1 MISASV
7 KYDWIDGLKG
17 IACLIVAT
25 NHIHNLFPV
34 VKLPLA
40 LYNGGIMVYVFV
52 LLSIIL
58 SSVSIFRRIDGET
71 PSIDCAKYIISRYIC
86 LFIPV
91 LLIILITLCGYYF
104 RAFDSYQ
111 STMAVTGGYDP
122 AVNYAPEIMTIK
134 HALRVSLL
142 APVVGQNH
150 IVFTIWMLPYI
161 FTGNMVAMLK
171 CNLVKNM
178 KFKYATM
185 FLVIV
190 GCFEW
195 FLRGDSIMLLSSV
208 GVYIGYLLYFYQ
220 KYNNNIT
227 KNFIVSIVGILCLLI
242 GIIAANGLIESST
255 NFDSRV
261 FGAILIVVGV
271 FLSKAV
277 QTFFSMKPIVYLGK
291 ISMGIYYVH
300 QPITTSFCCFA
311 FMLLLNTRT
320 ILFSSVITY
329 VLFFVLIIILGYFF
343 TKITNIFTNKVQVT
357 IIKIFLNS

>member
-111 STMAVTGGYDP
+111 STMAVTGG
-122 AVNYAPEIMTIK
+122 V
-134 HALRVSLL
+134 R
-142 APVVGQNH
+142 
-150 IVFTIWMLPYI
+150 
-161 FTGNMVAMLK
+161 
-171 CNLVKNM
+171 
-178 KFKYATM
+178 
-185 FLVIV
+185 
-190 GCFEW
+190 
-195 FLRGDSIMLLSSV
+195 
-208 GVYIGYLLYFYQ
+208 
-220 KYNNNIT
+220 
-227 KNFIVSIVGILCLLI
+227 
-242 GIIAANGLIESST
+242 
-255 NFDSRV
+255 SR
-261 FGAILIVVGV
+261 
-271 FLSKAV
+271 
-277 QTFFSMKPIVYLGK
+277 
-291 ISMGIYYVH
+291 
-300 QPITTSFCCFA
+300 C
-311 FMLLLNTRT
+311 
-320 ILFSSVITY
+320 
-329 VLFFVLIIILGYFF
+329 
-343 TKITNIFTNKVQVT
+343 
-357 IIKIFLNS
+357 